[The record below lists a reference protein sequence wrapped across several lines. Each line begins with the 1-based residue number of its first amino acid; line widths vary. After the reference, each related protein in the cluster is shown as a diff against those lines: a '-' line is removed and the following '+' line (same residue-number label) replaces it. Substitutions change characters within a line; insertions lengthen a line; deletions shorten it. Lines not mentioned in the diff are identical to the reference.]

1 MPKTLAEIAID
12 GGLVTKADAARAGR
26 LAETRSQAL
35 IVVLVRELA
44 VDEVALIAAL
54 HRQMRVTVLDPREI
68 HVEPDALR
76 EVPKDA
82 CERLH
87 ILPLSVGTD
96 PTGVRMLTVAM
107 ADPTDT
113 SAIAELEQ
121 ITGCEIEVTALL
133 FSAVEEWVTKAYK
146 GLTTAVM
153 KAPQRSGNRLFVT
166 SKLSTTA
173 VHRMMPG
180 VLAAQGADGEIS
192 ETMRIS
198 VRGTA
203 SPLDEQ
209 GNSDGL
215 AADRAVAIDTELRLT
230 ALLNVLLA
238 KGLVT
243 EDELEAQL
251 QELMAERDRSGS

>member
-173 VHRMMPG
+173 VHRMMESLPS
-180 VLAAQGADGEIS
+180 LSSDGEIS
-192 ETMRIS
+192 ETVRIA
-198 VRGTA
+198 VRGG
-203 SPLDEQ
+203 SP
-209 GNSDGL
+209 GSDG
-215 AADRAVAIDTELRLT
+215 DGELRLA
-230 ALLNVLLA
+230 ALIRALVA

-243 EDELEAQL
+243 EEELEAQV
-251 QELMAERDRSGS
+251 QELLAARGGKPGGG

>member
-1 MPKTLAEIAID
+1 LPKTLAEIAID

-76 EVPKDA
+76 DVPKDA

-173 VHRMMPG
+173 VHRMMESLPS
-180 VLAAQGADGEIS
+180 LSSDGEIS
-192 ETMRIS
+192 ETVRIA
-198 VRGTA
+198 VRGG
-203 SPLDEQ
+203 SP
-209 GNSDGL
+209 GSDG
-215 AADRAVAIDTELRLT
+215 DGELRLA
-230 ALLNVLLA
+230 ALIRALVA

-243 EDELEAQL
+243 EEELEAQV
-251 QELMAERDRSGS
+251 QELLAVRGGKPGGA